1 MRTTLTLDDDV
12 AVKLKAMCRKTGQSF
27 KQAVN
32 EAIRAGLAL
41 SRERAPEPFKVQA
54 RPLGAKG
61 FSYDKIGDL
70 LDAAEGPDR
79 R

>member
-1 MRTTLTLDDDV
+1 VRTTLTLDDDL
-12 AVKLKAMCRKTGQSF
+12 AAKLKALSRKSGKSF

-32 EAIRAGLAL
+32 EAIRTGLAL

-54 RPLGAKG
+54 RPLGTSG
-61 FSYDKIGDL
+61 FSYDKVGDL